1 MTADSILSHLWDG
14 KQHTV
19 SSWQV
24 SVSPT
29 VSLLRAGV
37 SGIYPRPAVSTVV
50 HPPWAR
56 SSTIHPPVHLPT
68 LYPSIHPCIHCSVCP
83 PIRHPPSVHPSVHP
97 LICPSI
103 HPLFTHLSTHP
114 PIHYSSVCLSIHPG
128 IHSLLFFFL
137 FLSHCFPSPL
147 SPPHRAGVFPECVRS
162 SSSCEVSGMR

>member
-68 LYPSIHPCIHCSVCP
+68 LYPSVHPCIHCSACP

-97 LICPSI
+97 LICLSFHLLSI
-103 HPLFTHLSTHP
+103 HPSTVHPSVYPPTHP
-114 PIHYSSVCLSIHPG
+114 LFICLSIHPPR
-128 IHSLLFFFL
+128 HSFPPLL
-137 FLSHCFPSPL
+137 LSVSFPLLPL
-147 SPPHRAGVFPECVRS
+147 SPFPSTQGRS
-162 SSSCEVSGMR
+162 ISRMCEEQQ